1 MNNRIAAIG
10 AKQVITV
17 KFIKDSKFTTPEFSD
32 KEYAYFTDIPN
43 LTVDDWVIVMVA
55 NIPRA
60 VRVWRTMA
68 IEKAQR
74 DMASKWV
81 LAKIDTEAYAAR
93 VKTQEAIAEI
103 ENELDAAFQQTQRYQ
118 TYQLLAGSNP
128 RIQELLS
135 KLQQLAPEMI
145 PGAVPAAA
153 IETVPVE
160 TPSSIQASMLDWR
173 TYNNFSPQIY
183 KILSAAG
190 IETVRD
196 LVKHTSSFIS
206 SLEGMGAT
214 RKGII
219 NDFMAKHKLKFK

>member
-10 AKQVITV
+10 AKQGITV
-17 KFIKDSKFTTPEFSD
+17 KFISDRSALSNPEFSD

-60 VRVWRTMA
+60 VKVERVAA

-128 RIQELLS
+128 WI
-135 KLQQLAPEMI
+135 
-145 PGAVPAAA
+145 
-153 IETVPVE
+153 
-160 TPSSIQASMLDWR
+160 
-173 TYNNFSPQIY
+173 
-183 KILSAAG
+183 
-190 IETVRD
+190 
-196 LVKHTSSFIS
+196 
-206 SLEGMGAT
+206 
-214 RKGII
+214 
-219 NDFMAKHKLKFK
+219 

>member
-1 MNNRIAAIG
+1 MNNRSAAIG

-43 LTVDDWVIVMVA
+43 LTVDDWVIVVVS

-60 VRVWRTMA
+60 VKVERVAA

-74 DMASKWV
+74 DTACKWV

-128 RIQELLS
+128 RI
-135 KLQQLAPEMI
+135 
-145 PGAVPAAA
+145 
-153 IETVPVE
+153 
-160 TPSSIQASMLDWR
+160 
-173 TYNNFSPQIY
+173 
-183 KILSAAG
+183 
-190 IETVRD
+190 
-196 LVKHTSSFIS
+196 
-206 SLEGMGAT
+206 
-214 RKGII
+214 
-219 NDFMAKHKLKFK
+219 